1 MFIFTDFLSP
11 ISINS
16 DNNKGVISTS
26 IFIREI
32 KTISMNDKNQPCTES
47 TISRE
52 TGNCDSVNITL
63 LFKKCFLILT
73 FGKIGF
79 KIGHISNLSF

>member
-1 MFIFTDFLSP
+1 
-11 ISINS
+11 
-16 DNNKGVISTS
+16 
-26 IFIREI
+26 
-32 KTISMNDKNQPCTES
+32 MNDKNQPCTES